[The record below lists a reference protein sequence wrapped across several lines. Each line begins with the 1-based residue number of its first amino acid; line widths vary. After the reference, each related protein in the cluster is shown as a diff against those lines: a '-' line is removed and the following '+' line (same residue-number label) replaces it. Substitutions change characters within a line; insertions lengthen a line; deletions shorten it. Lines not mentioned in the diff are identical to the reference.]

1 MPTEQELS
9 PPLPAIRRFPETENE
24 QKTFPDIGEKPMI
37 GNAAFYPGSA
47 VVNARLTGGILYA
60 LERDQLLP
68 DGIRAAIRP
77 TRFDSGML

>member
-1 MPTEQELS
+1 M
-9 PPLPAIRRFPETENE
+9 IEN
-24 QKTFPDIGEKPMI
+24 
-37 GNAAFYPGSA
+37 AVFYPGSA
-47 VVNARLTGGILYA
+47 VVNPRLTGGILYA

>member
-1 MPTEQELS
+1 MF
-9 PPLPAIRRFPETENE
+9 PPLLPAIRRFPETQAE
-24 QKTFPDIGEKPMI
+24 QKNVPGQRRNEPMI
-37 GNAAFYPGSA
+37 GNAVFYPGSA
-47 VVNARLTGGILYA
+47 VVNTRLTGGILYA

>member
-1 MPTEQELS
+1 ML
-9 PPLPAIRRFPETENE
+9 PPLLPAIRRFPETQAE
-24 QKTFPDIGEKPMI
+24 QKTFPVSGEKPMI
-37 GNAAFYPGSA
+37 GNAVFYPGSA
-47 VVNARLTGGILYA
+47 VVNTRLTGGILYA